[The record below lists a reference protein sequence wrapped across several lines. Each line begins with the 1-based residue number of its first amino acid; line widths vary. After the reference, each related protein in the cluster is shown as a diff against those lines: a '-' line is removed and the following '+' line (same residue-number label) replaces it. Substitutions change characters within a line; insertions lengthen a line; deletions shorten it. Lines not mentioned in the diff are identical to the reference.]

1 MIQQVALGSSVPN
14 NIIDTKVKTNNTAA
28 QVADTF
34 GSQLQKALESIE
46 SQQAQVHQLND
57 TYLTGQVDASEVL
70 IAAQQAQLSLQLVAQ
85 VRNKAI
91 EAYQDIMR
99 MQV

>member
-1 MIQQVALGSSVPN
+1 MIQQTTFGLTMPK
-14 NIIDTKVKTNNTAA
+14 NIIDMKVKPD
-28 QVADTF
+28 VATEQSSNTF
-34 GSQLQKALESIE
+34 GKQLQKALASIE

-85 VRNKAI
+85 VRNKVI
-91 EAYQDIMR
+91 EAYQDVMR